1 MKTELII
8 RTLAK
13 SWLTDES
20 IMKYSLAEPS
30 WNEYNFKQFVE
41 YYGLQDSINIYP
53 IFVEIITPMLFSE
66 INKQK

>member
-13 SWLTDES
+13 SWLADET

-30 WNEYNFKQFVE
+30 WNEFNFKQFVE
-41 YYGLQDSINIYP
+41 YYGLHDSINIYP
-53 IFVEIITPMLFSE
+53 IFVEVITPMLFSE